1 MDENDC
7 VNIFL
12 SEGAGIDT
20 IIKEKENIG
29 EEIQRDAFG
38 HIRLDSINP
47 GNWFAKKF
55 GERLNADKILVQ
67 KSGYFARSAPAN
79 NEDLDLIK
87 KTAII
92 AVEEALKGKSGV
104 VGLDND
110 NNGLLG
116 LIDFN
121 KIKGGKPFDPK
132 TTWFQKMLTEIGQIS
147 N

>member
-1 MDENDC
+1 MVTRFTAACLQLNSKR
-7 VNIFL
+7 NIKDNIAEITTL
-12 SEGAGIDT
+12 LDDAIETGADFITLPECTGLMEPNAEALR
-20 IIKEKENIG
+20 EK
-29 EEIQRDAFG
+29 
-38 HIRLDSINP
+38 
-47 GNWFAKKF
+47 
-55 GERLNADKILVQ
+55 
-67 KSGYFARSAPAN
+67 AP
-79 NEDLDLIK
+79 
-87 KTAII
+87 
-92 AVEEALKGKSGV
+92 VEEALKGKSGV